1 MNQINKNYSLEEILR
16 DTKHNKKA
24 NTVFLKL
31 YAKLKKPK
39 NPFDEVRSYT
49 PPSMKE
55 IKPGDQIND
64 TN

>member
-1 MNQINKNYSLEEILR
+1 MNKINKNYSLEENLR

-31 YAKLKKPK
+31 LSLQKSKHKDWSDARAETYP
-39 NPFDEVRSYT
+39 T
-49 PPSMKE
+49 KE
-55 IKPGDQIND
+55 IKPGVDSSD